1 MKTKFF
7 CILIIAFMASNV
19 FSQTNL
25 NNYKYVIVAKKFDF
39 LKKTNEYRLNEL
51 SQFLFNK
58 YGFEALI
65 EGEEYP
71 SDLLVNRCLGL
82 KADVLKDSGMF
93 KTKLSVELKD
103 CNDRIVYTSE
113 VGESREKQFDK
124 AYTEALR
131 NAFISIEALNY
142 KYVPNEAILA
152 STSSNI
158 GSDNSDEVK
167 KLREEVQALREK
179 KELEENIEE
188 IKNRSN
194 PVFEKPK
201 VSAQLPVEKLTTKHE
216 ILYAQAIDHGFQL
229 VDSTPS
235 VVYKIKKTGIDNVFL
250 VEGKNATLYQKE
262 DKWILEYYENDQL
275 IQEVL
280 TIKF

>member
-1 MKTKFF
+1 
-7 CILIIAFMASNV
+7 MASNV